1 MHYYLMLFQ
10 EKQGNAN
17 AACTGSCIK
26 EQTITHVKP
35 IKMLLVLLVYSHL
48 NEEERF

>member
-17 AACTGSCIK
+17 AVCIGSCIK
-26 EQTITHVKP
+26 EQRITHVKP
-35 IKMLLVLLVYSHL
+35 IKILLVLLVYSHL